1 MKKMHSK
8 SKNDTGIIG
17 HIGLGIL
24 ISLICAV
31 LLSIVL
37 AVMIEKEII
46 AVDAAPS
53 FAVAIHAISVF
64 IGSIISLSFEKGRI
78 AMIAGVVATSYL
90 LLLLCINM
98 LIYSSGFAG
107 LGGGVISAYVGSL
120 LAVMIKSKISGKNK
134 RRTKVRSR

>member
-1 MKKMHSK
+1 MQNSNANYEMYHNTNLNKSNKHKKKHL
-8 SKNDTGIIG
+8 
-17 HIGLGIL
+17 GLI
-24 ISLICAV
+24 
-31 LLSIVL
+31 IVL